1 MLQEIKVIQPENWLL
16 KDRVVSTKAHGER
29 KRTQRLFKFVW
40 KLGKGA
46 ELLDFLELPKLAQL
60 FKRRYESR

>member
-1 MLQEIKVIQPENWLL
+1 MLQIKVVQLENGLF
-16 KDRVVSTKAHGER
+16 KDLVVNIKAHGER

-46 ELLDFLELPKLAQL
+46 ELLDFLEPPKLAQL